1 MRTVNVF
8 KRTLWLACSA
18 LFISILLVSSLL
30 TACAQPAVFN
40 TETVRPEDVGLS
52 SDALNQ
58 IGTTLNADIADGKI
72 NGAVLLV
79 ARNGKTAYLKSFGT
93 RDADNKVPMTSD
105 SIFRIFSMTKSL
117 TAVSIAM
124 LMEDGKLALTDPVS
138 KYIPAFKNMKVA
150 QITQDKDG
158 NDVVTLVQANREIT
172 IKDLATHTSGLGYWF
187 LLPTALQNIYLQA
200 GMADL
205 EGLTNAQVCD
215 KIANLP
221 LAENPGTLYRY
232 GMNYDVLGRVI
243 EVISGM
249 TLDQFFAERIY
260 KPLKMKDSGFQV
272 AARDEDRLV
281 YLDPA
286 WPLSIDPTSPD
297 RKFWS
302 GGGGSVSTAPD
313 YARFAQMLLNGGQ
326 LDGVRL
332 LKPETVALITSDQL
346 GPLGDRKDSM
356 YVPGKGYGEGFDFYV
371 RVDDPAS
378 NAPGSVGAFTKDGI
392 AGTCY
397 WVDPKENLVAVFMI
411 SSTSLGQYYRFSM
424 GPAIYQAITK

>member
-72 NGAVLLV
+72 NGVVLLV

-205 EGLTNAQVCD
+205 EG
-215 KIANLP
+215 
-221 LAENPGTLYRY
+221 
-232 GMNYDVLGRVI
+232 
-243 EVISGM
+243 
-249 TLDQFFAERIY
+249 
-260 KPLKMKDSGFQV
+260 
-272 AARDEDRLV
+272 
-281 YLDPA
+281 
-286 WPLSIDPTSPD
+286 
-297 RKFWS
+297 
-302 GGGGSVSTAPD
+302 
-313 YARFAQMLLNGGQ
+313 
-326 LDGVRL
+326 
-332 LKPETVALITSDQL
+332 
-346 GPLGDRKDSM
+346 
-356 YVPGKGYGEGFDFYV
+356 
-371 RVDDPAS
+371 
-378 NAPGSVGAFTKDGI
+378 
-392 AGTCY
+392 
-397 WVDPKENLVAVFMI
+397 
-411 SSTSLGQYYRFSM
+411 
-424 GPAIYQAITK
+424 

>member
-18 LFISILLVSSLL
+18 LFISILLASSLL
-30 TACAQPAVFN
+30 AACAQPAVFS

-52 SDALNQ
+52 SDALDQ

-79 ARNGKTAYLKSFGT
+79 ARNGKTAYLKSYGT
-93 RDADNKVPMTSD
+93 RDADGKVPMTSD

-138 KYIPAFKNMKVA
+138 KYIPAFKNIQLAEVTK
-150 QITQDKDG
+150 DKDG
-158 NDVVTLVQANREIT
+158 KDVVNMVKPAREIT
-172 IKDLATHTSGLGYWF
+172 IKDLATHTSGLAYWF
-187 LLPTALQNIYLQA
+187 MATPEVQDLYLQA

-205 EGLTNAQVCD
+205 EGLTNTEVCD
-215 KIANLP
+215 KVAGLP
-221 LAENPGTLYRY
+221 LMENPGTAYRY
-232 GMNYDVLGRVI
+232 GMSYDVLGRVV
-243 EVISGM
+243 EVVSGM

-272 AARDEDRLV
+272 AAQDADRLV
-281 YLDPA
+281 YLDPT
-286 WPLSIDPTSPD
+286 WPLYTDPTSPD

-346 GPLGDRKDSM
+346 GPLGDRKDTL

-411 SSTSLGQYYRFSM
+411 SSTTLGQYYRFSI
-424 GPAIYQAITK
+424 GPAIYKAVNK

>member
-1 MRTVNVF
+1 MKIGKVSKNSI
-8 KRTLWLACSA
+8 WLVCSA
-18 LFISILLVSSLL
+18 FLISILLASSLL
-30 TACAQPAVFN
+30 AACAQPAVFS

-58 IGTTLNADIADGKI
+58 IGTTLNADIAEGKI

-93 RDADNKVPMTSD
+93 RDADGKLPMQTN

-117 TAVSIAM
+117 TAVSVAM
-124 LMEDGKLALTDPVS
+124 LMEEGKLALTDPVS
-138 KYIPAFKNMKVA
+138 KYIPAFKDIQVGEIVK
-150 QITQDKDG
+150 DKDG
-158 NDVVTLVQANREIT
+158 NDAVNLVKPAREIT

-187 LLPTALQNIYLQA
+187 LLPTATQNIYLQA

-205 EGLTNAQVCD
+205 EGLTNAQVCE
-215 KIANLP
+215 KITTLP
-221 LAENPGTLYRY
+221 LMENPGTLYRY

-243 EVISGM
+243 EVVSGM

-260 KPLKMKDSGFQV
+260 EPLKMKDSGFQV
-272 AARDEDRLV
+272 AANDADRLV
-281 YLDPA
+281 YLDPT
-286 WPLSIDPTSPD
+286 WPLYMDPTSPD
-297 RKFWS
+297 RKYWS

-313 YARFAQMLLNGGQ
+313 YARFAQMLLNGGE

-332 LKPETVALITSDQL
+332 LKPESVALITSDQL

-356 YVPGKGYGEGFDFYV
+356 YVPGRGYGEGFDFYV

-392 AGTCY
+392 AGTAY
-397 WVDPKENLVAVFMI
+397 WVDPKENLVAVFLI

-424 GPAIYQAITK
+424 GPMIYQAVTK